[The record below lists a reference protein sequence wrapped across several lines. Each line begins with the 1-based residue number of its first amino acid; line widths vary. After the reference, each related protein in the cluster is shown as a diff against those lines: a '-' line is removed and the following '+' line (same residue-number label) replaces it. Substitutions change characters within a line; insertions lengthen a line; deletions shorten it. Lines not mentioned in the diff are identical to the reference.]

1 MVVFSSLFRDKKL
14 TTPQTTMA
22 PRPSIKAKAQ
32 AGPSKVSAGIAGK
45 QLAQHSGDDEAGG
58 SASNDAS
65 KATSTRG
72 TEAES
77 IGNALT
83 RAFGGPPTTKTAA
96 WATVDP
102 ALLSAAEAV
111 ILNNMDV
118 MMDKLDE
125 IGRALRVI
133 WEESHQEAI
142 EDDAG
147 EVGEAEEAE
156 EAIGETVSMK
166 RKTMDTGKE
175 TVKKGKGKGKG
186 KEASETS

>member
-1 MVVFSSLFRDKKL
+1 
-14 TTPQTTMA
+14 MA
-22 PRPSIKAKAQ
+22 PRPSIKDKAQ
-32 AGPSKVSAGIAGK
+32 AGPFRVFAGVAGK
-45 QLAQHSGDDEAGG
+45 QLAQHSGDDESGG
-58 SASNDAS
+58 STSNDPS
-65 KATSTRG
+65 KVTSTRG

-77 IGNALT
+77 IGDALT

-96 WATVDP
+96 WATMDP

-111 ILNNMDV
+111 IFNNMDV

-133 WEESHQEAI
+133 WGESHQEAI

-156 EAIGETVSMK
+156 EAIEETVSMK
-166 RKTMDTGKE
+166 RKAMDAGKE
-175 TVKKGKGKGKG
+175 TVKKAKG

>member
-1 MVVFSSLFRDKKL
+1 
-14 TTPQTTMA
+14 MA
-22 PRPSIKAKAQ
+22 LRPSVKDKAQ
-32 AGPSKVSAGIAGK
+32 AGPSKVSAGVAGK
-45 QLAQHSGDDEAGG
+45 QMAQHTGDDEAGG
-58 SASNDAS
+58 STSNDTS
-65 KATSTRG
+65 KATSTRN
-72 TEAES
+72 TEAKS

-96 WATVDP
+96 WGTVDP
-102 ALLSAAEAV
+102 ALLSATEAV

-147 EVGEAEEAE
+147 EVGDAEEAE
-156 EAIGETVSMK
+156 EATVETVSMK
-166 RKTMDTGKE
+166 RKAMDAGKE
-175 TVKKGKGKGKG
+175 TVKKGKGK
-186 KEASETS
+186 EASETS